1 MKVETTRFGPL
12 EIADDEVVQFPE
24 GLIGFENCTRYA
36 IVDRQQDK
44 PVWWLQSLDLPAVAF
59 ILTDPAD
66 VVPQYRPQIGPT
78 ELEELGLS
86 SLEEAELHVMLVVA
100 KQTKTITANLL
111 GPLVINP
118 HTRVGK
124 QVVLYNSG
132 YSPAHRLIQPAAAG
146 TPRGDAEGGEP
157 RC

>member
-12 EIADDEVVQFPE
+12 EIADSEVLEFPE

-36 IVDRQQDK
+36 IVDRQEGK
-44 PVWWLQSLDLPAVAF
+44 PIWWLQSLDLPAVAF

-66 VVPQYRPQIGPT
+66 VVPQYRPEIGASD
-78 ELEELGLS
+78 LEELDLG
-86 SLEEAELHVMLVVA
+86 SLDEAELHVMLVVA
-100 KQTKTITANLL
+100 KETKTITANLL

-118 HTRVGK
+118 RTRLGK
-124 QVVLYNSG
+124 QVVLYNSS

-146 TPRGDAEGGEP
+146 APQGNAEGGEP